1 MIDASRKNYAQELLQ
16 NKALTIE
23 NEFLKRLNE
32 ELECKNI
39 KEYRKKNSKDKFK
52 YISYFKIF

>member
-39 KEYRKKNSKDKFK
+39 KEYRKKKF
-52 YISYFKIF
+52 